1 MMLMIMELVVI
12 DKWEQSRSPVV
23 RGLKLVGPEI
33 TSYPVLWD
41 SSWSG
46 IPTAGAWSPTG
57 GVFTNNE
64 FDSSKEEVSLKKEKI
79 EMVNAICTNF

>member
-12 DKWEQSRSPVV
+12 DKWEQSRPPVV

-46 IPTAGAWSPTG
+46 IPTAGA
-57 GVFTNNE
+57 
-64 FDSSKEEVSLKKEKI
+64 
-79 EMVNAICTNF
+79 